1 MSSAQAPFSSSLRVL
16 DADAPGPVL
25 LVCEHA
31 SRTIPEEYGTLGLS
45 DEQRQSH
52 IAWDPG
58 AEALTRELA
67 SRMRSTAVVATVSR
81 LIYDLNRAPDA
92 PNAITTKSEMHV
104 VPGNTG
110 LSATE
115 RVARIE
121 AVYLPF
127 HAEVARQIALRLA
140 RGQPTAVVTVH
151 SFTPVWFGVPR
162 AVEIGVLHD
171 SDPRLAEQLLPLVRA
186 SHRHNAEMN
195 APYSA
200 ADHVTHMLRR
210 HALPYGL
217 PNVMLEVRNDLLAT
231 AGGVGAMAEGLSVAL
246 DTALRRLAAETQ
258 HSPAAP
264 AGPVTTC

>member
-1 MSSAQAPFSSSLRVL
+1 MSSAQAPFSSSVRVL

-31 SRTIPEEYGTLGLS
+31 SSTIPEEYGTLGLS

-67 SRMRSTAVVATVSR
+67 RRLRSTAVMATVSR
-81 LIYDLNRAPDA
+81 LVYDLNRAPDA

-104 VPGNTG
+104 VPGNSG
-110 LSATE
+110 LSPAARAA
-115 RVARIE
+115 RVE

-127 HAEVARQIALRLA
+127 HAEMARQIALRLA

-151 SFTPVWFGVPR
+151 SFTPVWFGTPR

-171 SDPRLAEQLLPLVRA
+171 SDAQLAERLLPLVRA
-186 SHRHNAEMN
+186 SRRYNAEMN

-217 PNVMLEVRNDLLAT
+217 PNVMLEVRNDLLGDAVAVAGIADLLAPAIST
-231 AGGVGAMAEGLSVAL
+231 AVTQVLKGPELAEGRNA
-246 DTALRRLAAETQ
+246 
-258 HSPAAP
+258 
-264 AGPVTTC
+264 